1 MTSSG
6 QGQRTRRGFAAK
18 RHAAPAT
25 RENQLSSGDTGPLH
39 LLALIGSPVALG
51 TGLMFYFGW
60 IRAHAE
66 AQAFGYDISV
76 TGMSVQDFIL
86 KSIYV
91 LYVPLLIPLLAAVAL
106 VWLHRRLVRAANHR
120 AALRDSLVWF
130 AGVLTMS
137 WTIWLVLGI
146 ALLLFVPPIRLFVIP
161 AAITMAVL
169 CAIYGDQ
176 LRRCLHVRDRLPAS
190 VRALLL
196 AVLIFAVFWD
206 TERIAVAV
214 GTAYAAQ
221 IGSNPNQLV
230 AVSVYSP
237 KNLDIAV
244 PGVLGTRL
252 GSRDSAYLYR
262 YDGLRLLQLS
272 GGHYFLI
279 SQRWDTAHKRVIVI
293 PVSNSYRIEFS
304 R

>member
-1 MTSSG
+1 
-6 QGQRTRRGFAAK
+6 
-18 RHAAPAT
+18 
-25 RENQLSSGDTGPLH
+25 
-39 LLALIGSPVALG
+39 
-51 TGLMFYFGW
+51 MFYFGW
-60 IRAHAE
+60 IRTHAE
-66 AQAFGYDISV
+66 AQALGYDISV

-106 VWLHRRLVRAANHR
+106 VWLHHRLIRAANHR
-120 AALRDSLVWF
+120 AALRDSLAWF
-130 AGVLTMS
+130 AGALSMS
-137 WTIWLVLGI
+137 WTIWLALGI
-146 ALLLFVPPIRLFVIP
+146 ILLLFVPSMRLFAIP
-161 AAITMAVL
+161 AVLTMAVL

-176 LRRCLHVRDRLPAS
+176 LRRLLHVHNRLPAS

-196 AVLIFAVFWD
+196 TVLIFAVFWD
-206 TERIAVAV
+206 TERIAVAI

-230 AVSVYSP
+230 AVTVYSP

-244 PGVLGTRL
+244 PGVIGTRL
-252 GSRDSAYLYR
+252 DSRDSAYLYR

-272 GGHYFLI
+272 GDNYFLI
-279 SQRWDTAHKRVIVI
+279 SQRWNSAHKRVIVI

-304 R
+304 K